1 MSESTVDA
9 MVLISTS
16 WQALKRAE
24 QGEERT
30 MLCDCTVV
38 IVFACFFI
46 EANLNKI
53 IADLGRTEE
62 MKKFLH
68 NKNPGLRA
76 KLAWFYNE
84 YVAIEKAK
92 NMEQFEPQKIYDELL
107 REFPGFGDICD
118 FRNKI
123 SHGVIDKSLA
133 TLENAEQ
140 LRIKAKEIVENL
152 FMIVLKT
159 GIDISRPI
167 TYEFAISSNYDLPHF
182 NSFDYEYSPVFPSSS

>member
-1 MSESTVDA
+1 
-9 MVLISTS
+9 
-16 WQALKRAE
+16 
-24 QGEERT
+24 

-53 IADLGRTEE
+53 IAELGRTEE
-62 MKKFLH
+62 MKEFLH
-68 NKNPGLRA
+68 NKHPGLRD

-84 YVAIEKAK
+84 YVAIKKAENK
-92 NMEQFEPQKIYDELL
+92 KQFESQKIYDELL

-133 TLENAEQ
+133 YLENAEQ

-152 FMIVLKT
+152 FTIVSKA
-159 GIDISRPI
+159 GNDIPRPY
-167 TYEFAISSNYDLPHF
+167 TYEVAISSNYDSPHS
-182 NSFDYEYSPVFPSSS
+182 NSFEYEFRPVIPSSS